1 MWSRCND
8 TIIEGY
14 VNTKQALSGGCAL
27 KKINLEE
34 KFLDERIMKNVAIIS
49 ALCGL
54 ISLVLLVGTSGL
66 ELLPA
71 FEKLV
76 KIIITLFT
84 LWAFSRFHWDMMQ
97 GLMGGL
103 LFALL
108 YQESFLV
115 LGRLWGET
123 SDFDSY
129 LIMGVQGSLYLSA
142 QSMSFLMTVIIIVNH
157 FIIDYSRLGNYGNVI
172 FNQITIIFKI
182 LLYILL
188 IGVNMFLNQPLY
200 TQLNSVFEYI
210 SDLCIVILVICIE
223 TQLDSF
229 KNIKQE
235 LLKAKKNKEK
245 GGQNE

>member
-1 MWSRCND
+1 MK
-8 TIIEGY
+8 
-14 VNTKQALSGGCAL
+14 V
-27 KKINLEE
+27 INLEE
-34 KFLDERIMKNVAIIS
+34 KFLDERVMRNTAIIS
-49 ALCGL
+49 ALCGFV
-54 ISLVLLVGTSGL
+54 SLVLLIVSDGL

-71 FEKLV
+71 FEMLV
-76 KIIITLFT
+76 KIVITLFT

-123 SDFDSY
+123 SDFDTY

-142 QSMSFLMTVIIIVNH
+142 QSMNFLMTIIIIVNH
-157 FIIDYSRLGNYGNVI
+157 FIIDYSRIGNYGNVI

-182 LLYILL
+182 LLYIFL
-188 IGVNMFLNQPLY
+188 IGINVFLNQPLL
-200 TQLNSVFEYI
+200 TQVKSGFEYV

-223 TQLDSF
+223 TQLDNF
-229 KNIKQE
+229 KAIRQE
-235 LLKAKKNKEK
+235 LLKAKKMKDKENKN
-245 GGQNE
+245 G

>member
-1 MWSRCND
+1 MK
-8 TIIEGY
+8 G
-14 VNTKQALSGGCAL
+14 
-27 KKINLEE
+27 INLEE
-34 KFLDERIMKNVAIIS
+34 KFLDERVMRNTAIIS
-49 ALCGL
+49 ALCGFV
-54 ISLVLLVGTSGL
+54 SLVLLIVSDGL

-71 FEKLV
+71 FEMLV
-76 KIIITLFT
+76 KIVITLFT

-123 SDFDSY
+123 SDFDTY

-142 QSMSFLMTVIIIVNH
+142 QSMNFLMTIIIIVNH
-157 FIIDYSRLGNYGNVI
+157 FIIDYSRIGNYGNVI

-182 LLYILL
+182 LLYIFL
-188 IGVNMFLNQPLY
+188 IGINVFLNQPLL
-200 TQLNSVFEYI
+200 TQVKSGFEYV

-223 TQLDSF
+223 TQLDNF
-229 KNIKQE
+229 KAIRQE
-235 LLKAKKNKEK
+235 LLKAKKMKDKENKN
-245 GGQNE
+245 G

>member
-1 MWSRCND
+1 M
-8 TIIEGY
+8 
-14 VNTKQALSGGCAL
+14 
-27 KKINLEE
+27 KKISLED
-34 KFLDERIMKNVAIIS
+34 KFLDERVMRNISIIS
-49 ALCGL
+49 VLCGI
-54 ISLVLLVGTSGL
+54 ISLVLLIKSNGF

-71 FEKLV
+71 FEVLV
-76 KIIITLFT
+76 KTVITLFT

-103 LFALL
+103 LFVLL

-123 SDFDSY
+123 SDFDTY

-142 QSMSFLMTVIIIVNH
+142 QSMSFLMTIIIIVNH
-157 FIIDYSRLGNYGNVI
+157 FIIDYSRIGNYGNVI

-188 IGVNMFLNQPLY
+188 IGINIFLNQPLL
-200 TQLNSVFEYI
+200 TQLYSVFEYI

-223 TQLDSF
+223 TQLDNF
-229 KNIKQE
+229 KTIKQE
-235 LLKAKKNKEK
+235 LLQAKKLKEK
-245 GGQNE
+245 GIQSE

>member
-1 MWSRCND
+1 M
-8 TIIEGY
+8 
-14 VNTKQALSGGCAL
+14 

-34 KFLDERIMKNVAIIS
+34 KFLDERVMRNTAIIS

-54 ISLVLLVGTSGL
+54 ASLVLLVVSNGL

-71 FEKLV
+71 FEMLV
-76 KIIITLFT
+76 KIVITLFT

-103 LFALL
+103 LFALF

-115 LGRLWGET
+115 LGKLWGET
-123 SDFDSY
+123 SDFDTY

-142 QSMSFLMTVIIIVNH
+142 QSMSFLMTFIIIVNH
-157 FIIDYSRLGNYGNVI
+157 FIIDYSRRGNYGNVI

-182 LLYILL
+182 LLYIFL
-188 IGVNMFLNQPLY
+188 IGINMFLNQPLFV
-200 TQLNSVFEYI
+200 QLQSVFEYI

-223 TQLDSF
+223 TQLDNF
-229 KNIKQE
+229 KIIRQE
-235 LLKAKKNKEK
+235 LLKDKTKKGEQK
-245 GGQNE
+245 